1 MTTFCFGVHTA
12 IQVHAYRYPVV
23 VLLANGLNFIRFE
36 YGMNRKGKRR
46 LCCDLI
52 LKFLK
57 KPLTLLALKMFHV
70 IPPMPAV
77 QVFKNGRSLCV
88 LQM

>member
-1 MTTFCFGVHTA
+1 
-12 IQVHAYRYPVV
+12 VV
-23 VLLANGLNFIRFE
+23 VLLANGLNFIPVE

-52 LKFLK
+52 LKLKFLK
-57 KPLTLLALKMFHV
+57 KPLTFLALKMFRV

-88 LQM
+88 L

>member
-1 MTTFCFGVHTA
+1 
-12 IQVHAYRYPVV
+12 VV
-23 VLLANGLNFIRFE
+23 VLLANGLNFICFE
-36 YGMNRKGKRR
+36 YTMNGKGKRR

-52 LKFLK
+52 LKLKFLK

-70 IPPMPAV
+70 LPPMPLV